1 MNTST
6 IPTRVQGPS
15 SGGGT
20 TTSYVT
26 FLLAGEIYG
35 VPAAAVREVIMWA
48 PVTRIPNAGASV
60 KGVINLRGEIVPV
73 LDSRTRLGLA
83 PIEPTDRTCIV
94 VVHVRN
100 GSRQLA
106 AGLIVDTA
114 LEVARLISAEISGGD
129 GRLAGDLVTG
139 VARTK
144 AGLVMLLDV
153 DRLVRE
159 ELDDQVGRL

>member
-20 TTSYVT
+20 SYVT

-35 VPAAAVREVIMWA
+35 VPAAMVREVIMWA

-73 LDSRTRLGLA
+73 LDTRTRLGLA
-83 PIEPTDRTCIV
+83 PVEPTDRTCIV
-94 VVHVRN
+94 VGPAMPEPNALQAEPFH
-100 GSRQLA
+100 LA
-106 AGLIVDTA
+106 T
-114 LEVARLISAEISGGD
+114 
-129 GRLAGDLVTG
+129 RLARIPPT
-139 VARTK
+139 
-144 AGLVMLLDV
+144 LLKTPPA
-153 DRLVRE
+153 
-159 ELDDQVGRL
+159 